1 MKKLIFALFV
11 ILAIS
16 SCRSAYVRHGLKDIS
31 VERKRLVEAKNS
43 FNIGDTSQIAD
54 ILSSFISQRDTLNK
68 YGPGDNLRLITKFVQ
83 IRKPLVDY
91 LNNYNSIKKEFA
103 YSFDQLD
110 DLEYDLKAKNVSKEA
125 FSIYMDSEKSA
136 NDKLI
141 IKSNLISNSAVREM
155 ESYQKIRSSID
166 SLIFKVKQK

>member
-1 MKKLIFALFV
+1 M
-11 ILAIS
+11 
-16 SCRSAYVRHGLKDIS
+16 
-31 VERKRLVEAKNS
+31 
-43 FNIGDTSQIAD
+43 
-54 ILSSFISQRDTLNK
+54 
-68 YGPGDNLRLITKFVQ
+68 
-83 IRKPLVDY
+83 
-91 LNNYNSIKKEFA
+91 NNYNSIKKEFA